1 MVVDDTYV
9 SSVPET
15 DAQVFRLP
23 IVKTAREKI
32 GRELVT
38 NMVAL
43 GVTAWV
49 LEKKGLMKTD
59 SLKQAVLARVPKGT
73 EEMNEKA
80 FKEGY
85 KLMKDIR

>member
-1 MVVDDTYV
+1 
-9 SSVPET
+9 
-15 DAQVFRLP
+15 
-23 IVKTAREKI
+23 
-32 GRELVT
+32 
-38 NMVAL
+38 MVAL